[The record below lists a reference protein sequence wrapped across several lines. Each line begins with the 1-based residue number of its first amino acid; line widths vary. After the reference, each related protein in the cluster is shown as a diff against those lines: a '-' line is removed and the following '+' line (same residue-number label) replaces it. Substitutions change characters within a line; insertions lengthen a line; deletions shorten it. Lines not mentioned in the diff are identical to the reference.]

1 MKSDIEIAQAVEKSS
16 MKKITEIAETVGL
29 SSDDIEQY
37 GEYKAKIKFSTISKL
52 KQQPNGK
59 LILVTSINPTPAG
72 EGKSTVLIGLAD
84 GLRKI
89 GKKSIVAL
97 REPSLG
103 PVMGMKGGATG
114 GGQAQVI
121 PMEDINLHF
130 TGDIHALTSANN
142 TLAALIDNHLQQGNE
157 LNIDPRTITWHRS
170 LDINDRALRNI
181 VIGLGGKTS
190 SIPREDHFD
199 ITVASELMAIL
210 CLATDI
216 DDLKSRIGNI
226 LIGFT
231 YQAQPIYVKD
241 LKIEGAISTLLK
253 DALKPNLVQTLEK
266 TPALIHGGP
275 FANIAHGCNSI
286 LATNTALKLG
296 DYVVTEAGFGADL
309 GAEKFLDIVTPNL
322 DKKPDTIVI
331 VATIKALKYNGGSTL
346 DELKD
351 ENLATLEKGFANLQK
366 HIENMLLYK
375 VPVVVA
381 INKFATDSQNELNL
395 LKVLCQKQGVQVE
408 ISDVHG
414 QGGNGAIALAETVVK
429 ATQEPNNYTRLYDDK
444 SSVINKITTIAT
456 KIYGAKD
463 VELSSQ
469 AQNQLKTI
477 EKNNWGNLPICIA
490 KTQYSLSDDPKL
502 LGRPNNF
509 TLHVSSISVR
519 LGSQFIVVQT
529 GKILTMPG
537 LPKKPAALNIDIN
550 NDGVIE
556 GIF

>member
-29 SSDDIEQY
+29 SGDDIEQY

-52 KQQPNGK
+52 KQQSNGK

-89 GKKSIVAL
+89 GEKSIVAL

-216 DDLKSRIGNI
+216 NDLKSRIGNI

-381 INKFATDSQNELNL
+381 INKFATDSPNELNL
-395 LKVLCQKQGVQVE
+395 LKELCQKQSVQVE
-408 ISDVHG
+408 ISDVHE
-414 QGGNGAIALAETVVK
+414 QGGNGAIDLAETVVK
-429 ATQEPNNYTRLYDDK
+429 ATQEPNNYTRLYNDK
-444 SSVINKITTIAT
+444 SSIIDKITTIAT

-463 VELSSQ
+463 VELSTQ
-469 AQNQLKTI
+469 AQTQLKTI

-502 LGRPNNF
+502 LGRPSNF

-529 GKILTMPG
+529 GKVLTMPG